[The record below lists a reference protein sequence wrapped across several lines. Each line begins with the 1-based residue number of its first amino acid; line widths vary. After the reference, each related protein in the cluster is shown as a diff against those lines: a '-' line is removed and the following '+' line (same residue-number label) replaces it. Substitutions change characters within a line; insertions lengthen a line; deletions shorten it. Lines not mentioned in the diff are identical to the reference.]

1 MQSLVLQGIAAHSL
15 QRQHWRCGMQFKGL
29 TVCHPYVCY
38 FYAGANRVYVYNYG
52 GYCLQVMVSWWC
64 VVQSHCL
71 CVPVFV

>member
-1 MQSLVLQGIAAHSL
+1 
-15 QRQHWRCGMQFKGL
+15 MQFKGL

-52 GYCLQVMVSWWC
+52 GYCLQVVISWWC